1 MEISLHVTIFSAS
14 IVTYTR
20 QALYLLVS
28 RVKIVSKKRT
38 NRPVEPGKTGSRE
51 TRAFQ
56 QEPPAK
62 FPVERGKTGTEKKT
76 VAFQTFS
83 GAHPCK

>member
-38 NRPVEPGKTGSRE
+38 NRPVEPGKPEAEKPELFNKNRQQNSRLNAE
-51 TRAFQ
+51 KP
-56 QEPPAK
+56 EP
-62 FPVERGKTGTEKKT
+62 KKK
-76 VAFQTFS
+76 
-83 GAHPCK
+83 P